1 MKFLKKIN
9 KGLILTILVL
19 IVLVIYFSNLEKQRA
34 SDKTDIKKVCESF
47 IELTDKYSVLPE
59 ELQTLKGEVPEDK
72 VKEYTN
78 QMKKDLT
85 EIMIDNQESVN
96 IQQKILEESLR
107 NGYSEGQV
115 RTNWSRKIQ
124 KVSSYQFEKNQVT
137 VSLKD
142 NIEETIKTSDGIEEY
157 NKNNEFEAS
166 KDEIVLQKVN
176 GKWKVVYANLLF
188 DDNTSYYYD
197 RMERTIV
204 Y

>member
-1 MKFLKKIN
+1 MKVLKKIN

-34 SDKTDIKKVCESF
+34 SDKTDIKKACESF
-47 IELTDKYSVLPE
+47 IELTDRYSVLPE

-157 NKNNEFEAS
+157 NKDNEFEAS

-197 RMERTIV
+197 GMERTIV

>member
-1 MKFLKKIN
+1 MKVLKKIN

-59 ELQTLKGEVPEDK
+59 ELQTLKGEVP
-72 VKEYTN
+72 
-78 QMKKDLT
+78 

-197 RMERTIV
+197 GMERTIV

>member
-1 MKFLKKIN
+1 MKVLKKIN

-34 SDKTDIKKVCESF
+34 SDKTDIKKACESF

-137 VSLKD
+137 VSLKY

-157 NKNNEFEAS
+157 NKNNKFEAS

-197 RMERTIV
+197 GMERTIV

>member
-1 MKFLKKIN
+1 MKVLKKIN

>member
-1 MKFLKKIN
+1 MKVLKKIN

-34 SDKTDIKKVCESF
+34 SDKTDIKKACESF

-124 KVSSYQFEKNQVT
+124 KISSYQFEKNQVT

-197 RMERTIV
+197 GMERTIV

>member
-1 MKFLKKIN
+1 MKVLKKIN

-142 NIEETIKTSDGIEEY
+142 NIEETIKTSDGSEEY

-197 RMERTIV
+197 GMERTIV

>member
-1 MKFLKKIN
+1 MKVLKKIN

-34 SDKTDIKKVCESF
+34 SDKTDIKKACESF
-47 IELTDKYSVLPE
+47 IELTDRYSVLPE

-197 RMERTIV
+197 GMERTIV

>member
-1 MKFLKKIN
+1 MKVLKKIN

-197 RMERTIV
+197 GMEKTIV

>member
-1 MKFLKKIN
+1 M
-9 KGLILTILVL
+9 
-19 IVLVIYFSNLEKQRA
+19 
-34 SDKTDIKKVCESF
+34 
-47 IELTDKYSVLPE
+47 LPE

-197 RMERTIV
+197 GMERTIV

>member
-1 MKFLKKIN
+1 MNILKKIN

-142 NIEETIKTSDGIEEY
+142 NIEETIKTSDGSEEY

-197 RMERTIV
+197 GMERTIV

>member
-1 MKFLKKIN
+1 MKVLKKIN

-34 SDKTDIKKVCESF
+34 SDKTDIKKACESF

-107 NGYSEGQV
+107 NGYSEGQI

-197 RMERTIV
+197 GMERTIV

>member
-1 MKFLKKIN
+1 MKVLKKIN

-34 SDKTDIKKVCESF
+34 SDKTDIKKACESF

-96 IQQKILEESLR
+96 IQPNHKLH
-107 NGYSEGQV
+107 V
-115 RTNWSRKIQ
+115 R
-124 KVSSYQFEKNQVT
+124 
-137 VSLKD
+137 
-142 NIEETIKTSDGIEEY
+142 
-157 NKNNEFEAS
+157 
-166 KDEIVLQKVN
+166 
-176 GKWKVVYANLLF
+176 
-188 DDNTSYYYD
+188 
-197 RMERTIV
+197 
-204 Y
+204 

>member
-1 MKFLKKIN
+1 MKVLKKIN

-34 SDKTDIKKVCESF
+34 SDKTDIKKACESF

-197 RMERTIV
+197 GMERTIV